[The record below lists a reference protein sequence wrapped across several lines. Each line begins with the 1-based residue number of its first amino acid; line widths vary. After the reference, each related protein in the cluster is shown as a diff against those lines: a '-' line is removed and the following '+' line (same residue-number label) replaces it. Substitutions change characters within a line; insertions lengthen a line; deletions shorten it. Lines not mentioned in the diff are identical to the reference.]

1 MRLHIDV
8 LGWLHL
14 VWGTFGL
21 LTGTS
26 LFILAFAARQVPVA
40 VGVLMTVGAVL
51 FLGGAVSAGTGWG
64 IRRLR
69 GRARLAALILAVPNL
84 LLVPFG
90 SVLAVYTFWVLLNN
104 DARQAF
110 GHAPRMAPS

>member
-14 VWGTFGL
+14 VWGAFGL

-40 VGVLMTVGAVL
+40 VGVLVTVGGVL
-51 FLGGAVSAGTGWG
+51 CVGGAVSAGIGWG

-69 GRARLAALILAVPNL
+69 GRARLAALALAVPNL

-90 SVLAVYTFWVLLNN
+90 SALAVYTFWVLLNN
-104 DARQAF
+104 DARQIF